1 MKLDVDIATLFL
13 IKMNKDIYFMSL
25 AIKQAIKA
33 QQKGEVPVGAVIVYN
48 DKIIAKA
55 HNLKE
60 TKTSAIAHAEIIAIN
75 KACKKL
81 NQKILVDATI
91 YITLEPCLMCTG
103 AIINSRMK
111 RVVYATEEPKFGA
124 LGSLIDLSLIDKLNH
139 RIIVSKGVLKE
150 EASQLLKDFFK
161 NLRR

>member
-1 MKLDVDIATLFL
+1 MKLDVDIVKLFP

-161 NLRR
+161 NLRH